1 MINALILAAGRSS
14 RMGSDKALLPINQ
27 ASFIEHIIKKLDQV
41 AAEIF
46 VVLGKNFERI
56 QFFLS
61 ELDIPCHL
69 VKNEHSEKEMFSSI
83 QKGLRSVPKNDPV
96 LLHMIDQPSIP
107 LQIYK
112 KLIQR
117 YSGKEL
123 FIQPSFQNKAGHPLL
138 LSPKFIDIIL
148 SKSVGSN
155 LKNVINEFSA
165 ERKFVNVFDD
175 SILENINTREKYL
188 RIKEKYERSIY

>member
-14 RMGSDKALLPINQ
+14 RMGSEKALLPINQ
-27 ASFIEHIIKKLDQV
+27 SSFIEHIIKKLDHV
-41 AAEIF
+41 AAKIF
-46 VVLGKNFERI
+46 IVLGKNFERI
-56 QFFLS
+56 KFILS

-69 VKNEHSEKEMFSSI
+69 VKNENSELGMFSSI
-83 QKGLRSVPKNDPV
+83 QKGLRSVPKNYPV
-96 LLHMIDQPSIP
+96 LLQMIDQPSIP
-107 LQIYK
+107 LQIYQ

-123 FIQPSFQNKAGHPLL
+123 LIQPSFQNKAGHPLL
-138 LSPKFIDIIL
+138 LSPKLIDIIL

-165 ERKFVNVFDD
+165 ERKFLEVFDE